1 MTELRAAHP
10 CPARA
15 GETRPARYGGSRMS
29 DGLEQRHRRVLRLR
43 TAAAAIAAAGTLV
56 LAGGC
61 SSAADS
67 SPAGKSAGPVT
78 SAAADAS
85 CRRLTAAACYAPQQF
100 RVAYGIQ
107 PLLDRGIDGRGQ
119 TVVLMEFARKPDRSL
134 TSART
139 WRCLTPC
146 SVCPPRG
153 CRLTPA
159 SRARPRRRQQPARR
173 WRTPRSCTRSPLT
186 PSSA

>member
-1 MTELRAAHP
+1 
-10 CPARA
+10 
-15 GETRPARYGGSRMS
+15 MS

-119 TVVLMEFARKPDRSL
+119 TVVLMEFARKPGPDPQSSVPVTDIRQDLALFDAVFGLPAARLQVDTSL
-134 TSART
+134 AGSA
-139 WRCLTPC
+139 
-146 SVCPPRG
+146 PP
-153 CRLTPA
+153 
-159 SRARPRRRQQPARR
+159 
-173 WRTPRSCTRSPLT
+173 
-186 PSSA
+186 